1 MYLFTKVMGQWPIKR
16 RDDDNNNGLLYKVIP
31 AYEYHFYTVSTFR
44 RSNPQVR
51 VMVIIVYVHVSYSS
65 FSPYGK
71 CDSDQSSFHHKSQEQ
86 YM

>member
-1 MYLFTKVMGQWPIKR
+1 MGPLKEEMMIITMDHFTIPP
-16 RDDDNNNGLLYKVIP
+16 KVIP

-51 VMVIIVYVHVSYSS
+51 VLVIIVYVHLSYSS

-71 CDSDQSSFHHKSQEQ
+71 CDSDQSSFHHKSLEH
-86 YM
+86 YT